1 MTAGFLDKIGG
12 TLDKQFLVAALF
24 PILVGTFALGSAVA
38 AALSLEGVV
47 AWFSGRSASAQLA
60 MTTAGTITLLLLAFV
75 LRVLRVA
82 VLRFWSG
89 ELLFSGFRSYCTERQ
104 ALKRARL
111 QLEARKKNPWK
122 QSLQRMNAILE
133 DTTKP
138 RIPPPPDPPACLLA
152 LLRDARALRAR
163 VELRHDLDRPTFDAM
178 LDRLRVATAWTREE
192 SIGLIHEPLSRAAE
206 AMEKSTN
213 ARIGE
218 ARIKLDNDFGIETL
232 EPAGT
237 RLGNILRAIDSY
249 PFTRYQM
256 EGSVFWPLLETV
268 MKRVLL
274 DDIRDQRALLDMAL
288 ALTTLFTLLSLL
300 LIFCGPWIAV
310 NAASS
315 CIPIGLVYAGMAAV
329 FYHASV
335 QAALTL
341 GRSMRAG
348 CDLYRLD
355 LMRALGRE
363 MPATLT
369 AETEQWEE
377 LSRLTLYGKTANFS
391 LAPGSGTKASE

>member
-60 MTTAGTITLLLLAFV
+60 MTTAGTVTLLLLAFV

-104 ALKRARL
+104 ALKRAMLR
-111 QLEARKKNPWK
+111 LEARKQNPWK
-122 QSLQRMNAILE
+122 DSLQRMNTFLN
-133 DTTKP
+133 DTSAPQT
-138 RIPPPPDPPACLLA
+138 PPPPDPPACLLA
-152 LLRDARALRAR
+152 LLKDARALLAR
-163 VELRHDLDRPTFDAM
+163 VEMKHELDRPTFDAM
-178 LDRLRVATAWTREE
+178 LERLRVATAWAEE
-192 SIGLIHEPLSRAAE
+192 DSIALIHQPLLRASE
-206 AMEKSTN
+206 AMEKSKN
-213 ARIGE
+213 AQIGQ
-218 ARIKLDNDFGIETL
+218 ARIKLDYDFGIETL

-249 PFTRYQM
+249 PFTRYRM

-300 LIFCGPWIAV
+300 LIFLGPWIAI

-315 CIPIGLVYAGMAAV
+315 CIPIGFVYALMAAV

-363 MPATLT
+363 APATLT
-369 AETEQWEE
+369 AETEQWKQ
-377 LSRLTLYGKTANFS
+377 LSELTLYGETDNFS
-391 LAPGSGTKASE
+391 LAPAPGAKAGE